1 MKSLRSA
8 MRFHSSD
15 RDDEARRGGCRH
27 TRQWFLSALRRGL
40 GPEAGWVQRHMAAC
54 PRCCRRAASWRRVEL
69 GLRVVKSRPLRLGL
83 LQQANAEAVKMLTHE
98 LREAAKARELTSAEA
113 ESPFLGR
120 AGRHRHWLTNIA
132 ACLAILFLTRSG
144 LFSSLNRLNTGG
156 EAYVRHYY
164 ASQAGEDLAGEV
176 FDS

>member
-1 MKSLRSA
+1 
-8 MRFHSSD
+8 
-15 RDDEARRGGCRH
+15 
-27 TRQWFLSALRRGL
+27 
-40 GPEAGWVQRHMAAC
+40 
-54 PRCCRRAASWRRVEL
+54 VEL
-69 GLRVVKSRPLRLGL
+69 GLRVVKSRPHNLGL
-83 LQQANAEAVKMLTHE
+83 LQRANAEAVKMLTHE
-98 LREAAKARELTSAEA
+98 LREAAKASELTNAEA
-113 ESPFLGR
+113 EPPFLGR

-144 LFSSLNRLNTGG
+144 LFSSLNRLNAGG